1 LDNSHQK
8 NNKSCTQKSQTWSRK
23 KGYCRGGGSSTNKVE
38 VTEPDSWDDK
48 RKEKE
53 INTVGRMYGKVR
65 NTNEEGE
72 ETKTEVEQKEK
83 MKGEKE
89 TKTK

>member
-1 LDNSHQK
+1 MDNSHQK
-8 NNKSCTQKSQTWSRK
+8 NNKSCTQKSETRSRK
-23 KGYCRGGGSSTNKVE
+23 NGYRRGGGSYTNKAE
-38 VTEPDSWDDK
+38 VTEPDSRDDK

-65 NTNEEGE
+65 NTNEEGGE
-72 ETKTEVEQKEK
+72 EKTEVEQKEK